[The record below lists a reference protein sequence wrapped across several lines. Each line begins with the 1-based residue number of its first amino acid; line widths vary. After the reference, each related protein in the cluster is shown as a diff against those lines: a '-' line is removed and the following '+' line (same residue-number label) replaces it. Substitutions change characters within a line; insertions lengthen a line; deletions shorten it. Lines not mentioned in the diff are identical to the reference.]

1 MKLVREFK
9 YDKVNTIPAEVAKQG
24 KQLFDIQSIVTHRFK
39 GNKKTP
45 LINLRE
51 WGKKIRLN
59 RNTIL
64 NEIPTEE
71 TPTEEPMVFPPPVN
85 EPPSPTW

>member
-1 MKLVREFK
+1 MKLYENQMK
-9 YDKVNTIPAEVAKQG
+9 IKNIIPAKLQKQG

-45 LINLRE
+45 HQSERV
-51 WGKKIRLN
+51 GKKIRLN